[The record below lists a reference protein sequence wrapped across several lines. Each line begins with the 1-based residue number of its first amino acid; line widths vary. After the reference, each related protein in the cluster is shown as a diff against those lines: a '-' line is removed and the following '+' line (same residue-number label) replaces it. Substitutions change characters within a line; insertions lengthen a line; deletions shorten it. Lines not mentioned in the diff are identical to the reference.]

1 MLLTVQIWIILT
13 ICTGQTEDK
22 LNLNKRQADM
32 ELVQIEKDIV
42 RLNSRMEELSFSK
55 TNYDS
60 VVTQQGL
67 LATAEL
73 TSKDKPVF
81 DFNSW
86 SFSEIK
92 SFDVEGCKNPI
103 VFYCGNQ
110 QFSENAKTLSSFE
123 NKDFFL
129 PGYYVCSLLTQ
140 AAIQNIKVPM
150 TGAGGIIVDITDTK
164 VTILMLPEDLYKY
177 SVGGLPAEDA
187 LNLQGGW
194 INSTIYDLPALC
206 FLRGVISYKM
216 ITGNLPYPEPKDLER
231 NADILDSKFLP
242 VNLCVNGINKNLSAE
257 INKALKLNSSL
268 VNIPGKKRKGKG
280 SEDLTPTAHFPLELL
295 YTFKDDIK
303 ESKLSEEAFAEKK
316 DAFLKRQNS
325 AINTKRKIRRNSTTI
340 IVTLAILIT
349 IGLVTR
355 SSIKGR
361 LDNYTSKGLTSQQ
374 TVEAFMVGIN
384 DKDTVLLDYFADGK
398 QLSRY
403 IDSIANIYVISKVRE
418 NYNKQQGFLNPER
431 WIIAANSDSN
441 FLKAALYGITGL
453 YIDGQYYDLNP
464 SLKKRNENPVAV
476 TNPDGT
482 PIQKG
487 TKVTHQIQYN
497 LLRTDGEFND
507 IFVERTSGTVTLTFK
522 KDRWVLTSLD
532 TTEEIIPVD
541 TESFKMDYFTA
552 IAEADGEVFDAIP
565 SMLEKYDWL
574 PSFSGIMRQREKLL
588 EEIEKFSFSPTPVVP
603 R

>member
-164 VTILMLPEDLYKY
+164 VTI
-177 SVGGLPAEDA
+177 
-187 LNLQGGW
+187 
-194 INSTIYDLPALC
+194 
-206 FLRGVISYKM
+206 
-216 ITGNLPYPEPKDLER
+216 
-231 NADILDSKFLP
+231 
-242 VNLCVNGINKNLSAE
+242 
-257 INKALKLNSSL
+257 
-268 VNIPGKKRKGKG
+268 
-280 SEDLTPTAHFPLELL
+280 
-295 YTFKDDIK
+295 
-303 ESKLSEEAFAEKK
+303 
-316 DAFLKRQNS
+316 
-325 AINTKRKIRRNSTTI
+325 
-340 IVTLAILIT
+340 
-349 IGLVTR
+349 
-355 SSIKGR
+355 
-361 LDNYTSKGLTSQQ
+361 
-374 TVEAFMVGIN
+374 
-384 DKDTVLLDYFADGK
+384 
-398 QLSRY
+398 
-403 IDSIANIYVISKVRE
+403 
-418 NYNKQQGFLNPER
+418 
-431 WIIAANSDSN
+431 
-441 FLKAALYGITGL
+441 
-453 YIDGQYYDLNP
+453 
-464 SLKKRNENPVAV
+464 
-476 TNPDGT
+476 
-482 PIQKG
+482 KG
-487 TKVTHQIQYN
+487 TKLVPISSS
-497 LLRTDGEFND
+497 
-507 IFVERTSGTVTLTFK
+507 IC
-522 KDRWVLTSLD
+522 
-532 TTEEIIPVD
+532 
-541 TESFKMDYFTA
+541 
-552 IAEADGEVFDAIP
+552 
-565 SMLEKYDWL
+565 
-574 PSFSGIMRQREKLL
+574 IMVG
-588 EEIEKFSFSPTPVVP
+588 SS
-603 R
+603 